1 MSSSAEHTKLPL
13 PQYLKLLTNG
23 NVPVAKAMAAAGKIY
38 KEHGSPSQ
46 LALLTDFKLKTA
58 GIEDA
63 ADRKLI
69 LAAFRKAGF
78 APKRKT
84 LKRTRD
90 DQSEESAEKPSS
102 SAGQAGPSSPSHS
115 TATTTQP
122 TSPTKR
128 RRTQTKSGGSGSF
141 DFNEVLDE
149 DILKSKFIVVNR
161 APVMTAWAT
170 VVAERLN
177 FKREEALSIASVY
190 TEMNAVS
197 KGITLG
203 LYDKK
208 KEQGLE
214 ASTNGAQPYVEL
226 IGRRVPVYR
235 TQDEQWRA
243 LSNSNPVSPMTA
255 FGYLSRSFQ
264 QSLPHVIGT
273 MRLLAESYDPSE
285 LNAKAWI
292 LYTSFRPEIDQWGKK
307 SQLFCSKILALRKT
321 ERNSSQTLPVNS
333 ASQNPTV
340 ANVDSESNHPPT
352 STTFTE
358 EGAHLSL
365 EEYEAALDEDHTF
378 DEVNLDF
385 SEPQSND
392 ASKDS

>member
-46 LALLTDFKLKTA
+46 LALLTDFKLKAA

-102 SAGQAGPSSPSHS
+102 SAAEAEPSSPSQS

-128 RRTQTKSGGSGSF
+128 RRTQTKSGGGF

-177 FKREEALSIASVY
+177 FKREEALSI
-190 TEMNAVS
+190 EMNAVS

-255 FGYLSRSFQ
+255 FGYLSRSFRQ
-264 QSLPHVIGT
+264 ALPHVIGT

-307 SQLFCSKILALRKT
+307 SQLFCSKILALRKK
-321 ERNSSQTLPVNS
+321 EPDSPQTLPVNS
-333 ASQNPTV
+333 ASQDPTV
-340 ANVDSESNHPPT
+340 ANVGPELSHLST
-352 STTFTE
+352 STTFSE

-378 DEVNLDF
+378 DQVNLDF
-385 SEPQSND
+385 SEPHSDD
-392 ASKDS
+392 ASKDSKPKV